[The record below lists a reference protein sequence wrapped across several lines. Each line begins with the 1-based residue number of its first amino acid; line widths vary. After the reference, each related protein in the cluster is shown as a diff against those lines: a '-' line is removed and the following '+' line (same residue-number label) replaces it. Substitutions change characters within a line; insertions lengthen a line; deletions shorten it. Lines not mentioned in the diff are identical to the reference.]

1 MKTCPRCDSILAD
14 NESPYCD
21 NCGYDPD
28 FDRDNEWYSQMSKRG
43 ICCSWSDDYA
53 EYCKEWGYK
62 LKKYCH
68 FSHSEP
74 NFVDST
80 KSEKKGS

>member
-28 FDRDNEWYSQMSKRG
+28 FDRDNEWYSQMSKRVYVVVG
-43 ICCSWSDDYA
+43 LMIMQ
-53 EYCKEWGYK
+53 
-62 LKKYCH
+62 
-68 FSHSEP
+68 
-74 NFVDST
+74 ST
-80 KSEKKGS
+80 VKNGDTS